1 MGPLTLDSSH
11 RGQERSNGFDSY
23 AEISIPLDQNGS
35 I

>member
-1 MGPLTLDSSH
+1 MDPVTLDASH
-11 RGQERSNGFDSY
+11 RSQERSNGFDAY